1 MQRAGR
7 LKKRAIFILLAIALL
22 VGGLNLFTRGRY
34 FSGKIKTYV
43 VEQAGRE
50 LGMKVG
56 MGRLVFN
63 FFPAYIDIE
72 KPAVSGWD
80 PKNPARA
87 IGARKIRAYISIGSL
102 LNRRINIRRIIVYGA
117 SLDVERFPDGS
128 FDIDHLRDKISELLK
143 KKPERGAYKVEV
155 HEIVLLGAC
164 GSYSDAA
171 KKIFVSVSDAGV
183 DFRINGRQAVGGVGR
198 SRPAGSTGYWAGF
211 KLNGISVKLEGRP
224 SIPASLEGD
233 AEYADGRIN
242 FRGVRFDSSG
252 ARLKLSG
259 YVLPAGKPEL
269 DLKFSSSA
277 DLSLLGRLGLMKEPP
292 EGLASLSGSLRGTY
306 PSLFGTGEF
315 SLRKGAYRGVRIDD
329 IYSRVIFDKGMLSM
343 PELESR
349 LFGGRIKGNVLV
361 DFSGGRPSFRSQ
373 WNLKGLVSGDYT
385 ASNPK
390 LRFIPW
396 YTVNGDVKISGTG
409 LNSLEIT
416 ASGDVSATKYERPH
430 SKRGVSE
437 ELDMLKQA
445 KVVFRMGGGLIQID
459 KGYAWSKNTAISFAG
474 VVGFDGASDMSIKA
488 HSNDITDISTL
499 IGYSDVHGKLDL
511 GAYMRGNI
519 LRPTITG
526 KAKITDAFAHGVSFP
541 EAKGD
546 VKLSDWQ
553 LSFSNFMV
561 RHKTGSFVIDGT
573 VFFDSNGGTVDN
585 PYFDARL
592 SIRKVN
598 ARGIIAIF
606 YKDIPVNLTTEGVMN
621 FSGTTSRFKGD
632 ARLTTGAGDV
642 YGQPLDKGFVT
653 ARLTEK
659 GISFPK
665 VIAVAGHDVV
675 TASGAI
681 GFDNTFQGKASSA
694 RFSLTGLKVLS
705 DTGAPVKG
713 SASFSVTGKGTFD
726 NPSIEAD
733 LSTLKLGFGGVDLG
747 HGNLR
752 ARLRR
757 NNLRLDGTVLG
768 RKVSLAGTLGLSK
781 PYKWNGSLVFNGG
794 RLEPFIR
801 LVYKELPEGAS
812 LVSTGVI
819 TGNGELSDPSVTSV
833 QLDLKEV
840 DALVFDRKLSN
851 VGDIQ
856 VAYSDGKLDLKSFN
870 MRGDNLS
877 LSASGVAAGMDN
889 VDAKI
894 RVDASLDAFKPLL
907 KGDVDY
913 ISGRG
918 QADIRV
924 KGGLKN
930 PAVSG
935 VVRVTG
941 GGLKVRDLP
950 QRFDKINAEA
960 LIEGSGFRLTKFG
973 ADFGGGTISA
983 KGDGA
988 IKDWRIDNFGFDITA
1003 NGIGVKT
1010 IDGLTPV
1017 IDASVRFEGVGGT
1030 MNAAGNVSVRKAR
1043 YAKRIDWKSWLVEIR
1058 RKRNLP
1064 APSASGG
1071 FKDIL
1076 LDLHVTAADTIEIDN
1091 NVAKVPASA
1100 DVYVRGTVGRPVL
1113 IGRLEAGRGKV
1124 YFRSN
1129 EFTLKN
1135 AVMEFADPNKF
1146 NPLIDLTAETTVKDY
1161 TITMTLTGTLDRVKI
1176 DLVSDPPLEEGDVIT
1191 LLALGRTSD
1200 ELKGHEAAITTGE
1213 AAGFVTGQIQDAVES
1228 RVKMITGFDRFQI
1241 DPYMTS
1247 SGVSS
1252 GPRLTVGKSLFSDKL
1267 YLTYSSNIGTTEDQY
1282 VKLEY
1287 IFNRNLSLVG
1297 ERDELGH
1304 YGGDLKFRFE
1314 FK

>member
-1 MQRAGR
+1 M
-7 LKKRAIFILLAIALL
+7 LIILAIALL
-22 VGGLNLFTRGRY
+22 VGGINLFTRGRY
-34 FSGKIKTYV
+34 FSGKVKAYV
-43 VEQAGRE
+43 VVQARRE

-87 IGARKIRAYISIGSL
+87 ISAGKIRAYISIGSL
-102 LNRRINIRRIIVYGA
+102 LNRRIDIRRILVYGA
-117 SLDVERFPDGS
+117 SLNVARLPDGS
-128 FDIDHLRDKISELLK
+128 LDIDPLRDKISELLK

-155 HEIVLLGAC
+155 HEVVLLDAR

-183 DFRINGRQAVGGVGR
+183 DFRINSAGVKRFVWSKKGGGGGGRPT
-198 SRPAGSTGYWAGF
+198 SYYWAGF
-211 KLNGISVKLEGRP
+211 NLKGISAKLEGYP
-224 SIPASLEGD
+224 SVPASLKGD
-233 AEYADGRIN
+233 AEYADGRIKLKA
-242 FRGVRFDSSG
+242 VRLESKG

-259 YVLPAGKPEL
+259 YLLPARKPEL

-292 EGLASLSGSLRGTY
+292 EGLASLSGNLRGTY
-306 PSLFGTGEF
+306 PQLSGTGEF
-315 SLRKGAYRGVRIDD
+315 SLRKGAYRGVKIDD
-329 IYSRVIFDKGMLSM
+329 IYSRVIFDKGRLSM

-349 LFGGRIKGNVLV
+349 LFGGRVRGNVLV
-361 DFSGGRPSFRSQ
+361 DFSGRPSFRSQ
-373 WNLKGLVSGDYT
+373 WNLKGLVSGGYT
-385 ASNPK
+385 ASSPK
-390 LRFIPW
+390 LKFIPW
-396 YTVNGDVKISGTG
+396 YTVNGDIKISGTG
-409 LNSLEIT
+409 LKSSDIA
-416 ASGDVSATKYERPH
+416 ASGAVSAIKYERKH
-430 SKRGVSE
+430 DKRGVNE
-437 ELDMLKQA
+437 ELDKVRQA
-445 KVVFRMGGGLIQID
+445 RVVFRMGGGLVQID

-474 VVGFDGASDMSIKA
+474 VVGFDGASDISIKA

-511 GAYMRGNI
+511 DAYMRGNI
-519 LRPTITG
+519 LRPKITG
-526 KAKITDAFAHGVSFP
+526 KAKITDAFVHGVSFP

-561 RHKTGSFVIDGT
+561 RHKTGSFVLDGT
-573 VFFDSNGGTVDN
+573 VFFDGNGGTVDN
-585 PYFDARL
+585 PYFNARL
-592 SIRKVN
+592 SIRKVS

-606 YKDIPVNLTTEGVMN
+606 YKDIPINLNAEGVMN
-621 FSGTTSRFKGD
+621 FSGTISKFNGN

-642 YGQPLDKGFVT
+642 YGQSLSKGFIT
-653 ARLTEK
+653 ASLTEK

-665 VIAVAGHDVV
+665 IIAVAGRDVV

-694 RFSLTGLKVLS
+694 RFSLAGLKVLS
-705 DTGAPVKG
+705 DTGAPIKG
-713 SASFSVTGKGTFD
+713 NASFSITGNGTFD
-726 NPSIEAD
+726 NPSIDAD
-733 LSTLKLGFGGVDLG
+733 LSTLKLSFGDVDLG
-747 HGNLR
+747 HGRLK
-752 ARLRR
+752 ARIRKD
-757 NNLRLDGTVLG
+757 NLRLDGTVLD
-768 RKVSLAGTLGLSK
+768 RKVSFAGTLGLSK
-781 PYKWNGSLVFNGG
+781 PYKWNGNLVFNGG
-794 RLEPFIR
+794 RLEPFVR
-801 LVYKELPEGAS
+801 LVYKGLPRDVS
-812 LVSTGVI
+812 LVSTGVF
-819 TGNGELSDPSVTSV
+819 TGDGELSNPSLTSV

-840 DALVFDRKLSN
+840 NALVFGRKLSN
-851 VGDIQ
+851 VGDIR
-856 VAYSDGKLDLKSFN
+856 ATYRDGKLDLKSFN
-870 MRGDNLS
+870 MRGDNIS
-877 LSASGVAAGMDN
+877 LSASGVAAGVDN

-894 RVDASLDAFKPLL
+894 RVDSSLDALKPLL
-907 KGDVDY
+907 EGDVDY

-918 QADIRV
+918 QADIHV
-924 KGGLKN
+924 KGGLKD

-941 GGLKVRDLP
+941 GGLKVRNLP

-960 LIEGSGFRLTKFG
+960 VIEGSGFRLTKLG

-988 IKDWRIDNFGFDITA
+988 IKNWKIDNFGFDITA
-1003 NGIGVKT
+1003 SRIGVKT
-1010 IDGLTPV
+1010 IEGLTPV
-1017 IDASVRFEGVGGT
+1017 IDASIRFEGAGGA
-1030 MNAAGNVSVRKAR
+1030 MNATGNVSVLKAR

-1076 LDLHVTAADTIEIDN
+1076 LDLHVTAADTIEIDD

-1100 DVYVRGTVGRPVL
+1100 DVYVRGTVGRPIL

-1129 EFTLKN
+1129 EFTLRN

-1161 TITMTLTGTLDRVKI
+1161 TITMTLTGTLDRVKV

-1252 GPRLTVGKSLFSDKL
+1252 GPRLTVGKSLFSDKI

-1282 VKLEY
+1282 IKLEY
-1287 IFNRNLSLVG
+1287 IFNKNLSLVG